1 MAVEDHIV
9 FDDDN
14 PEWTEADFVRARPA
28 DEVLPQA
35 FMAAFRAGRAGS
47 ALDVPKQQV
56 TLSLDSDVVA
66 RFRAGGPDWQTRINT
81 ILRNAK

>member
-1 MAVEDHIV
+1 MNRSSDALAARKCADMAVEDHIV

-35 FMAAFRAGRAGS
+35 LMAAFRAQRPGS
-47 ALDVPKQQV
+47 VPEPH
-56 TLSLDSDVVA
+56 
-66 RFRAGGPDWQTRINT
+66 GGLTAPADHAI
-81 ILRNAK
+81 